1 MTYIYYT
8 YLVISAAG
16 ILVLDKFLP
25 ILRQSYSWWA
35 MPLIFIGIYLLLV
48 ILQAL
53 LFVCTIQFTNLN
65 KPMTA
70 KHSRFFRAQLKCALP
85 LIVGVARVK
94 IKSTGTEK
102 LPKDQRFL
110 FVCNHQHDF
119 DPVIIMA
126 TFPECELAYIG
137 KKEIYTEMRFVAK
150 AMHLMQSL
158 PIDRENDRE
167 AAKTII
173 KATRLIK
180 EDVASVVLF
189 PEGYTNRTPENGML
203 PFRNGAFKIAM
214 KANAPIVVAVVN
226 NTRQIPKN
234 IILRRTYV
242 DFRILDV
249 ITPEVY
255 NEMNTQQL
263 GDLIHEKMEK
273 ELEII
278 RK

>member
-8 YLVISAAG
+8 YLVVSAAMT
-16 ILVLDKFLP
+16 LVLNEFVP
-25 ILRQSYSWWA
+25 IMRQSYSWWA
-35 MPLIFIGIYLLLV
+35 VPLIFIGIYLVLV
-48 ILQAL
+48 ILQAI

-65 KPMTA
+65 KPVTV
-70 KHSRFFRAQLKCALP
+70 KHSHFFRVQLKAALP
-85 LIVGVARVK
+85 LIVTVARVK
-94 IKSTGTEK
+94 IKTTGTEK
-102 LPKDQRFL
+102 LPEDKRFL
-110 FVCNHQHDF
+110 FICNHQHDF

-126 TFPECELAYIG
+126 TFPFCQLAFIG

-150 AMHLMQSL
+150 AMHLLQSL

-173 KATRLIK
+173 KATKLIK
-180 EDVASVVLF
+180 DDVASVALF
-189 PEGYTNRTPENGML
+189 PEGYTNLTPENGML

-214 KANAPIVVAVVN
+214 KSNAPIVVAVVN

-234 IILRRTYV
+234 LILRKTYV

-249 ITPEVY
+249 INPEDY
-255 NEMNTQQL
+255 IDMNTQQL
-263 GDLIHEKMEK
+263 GDLIHEKMEN